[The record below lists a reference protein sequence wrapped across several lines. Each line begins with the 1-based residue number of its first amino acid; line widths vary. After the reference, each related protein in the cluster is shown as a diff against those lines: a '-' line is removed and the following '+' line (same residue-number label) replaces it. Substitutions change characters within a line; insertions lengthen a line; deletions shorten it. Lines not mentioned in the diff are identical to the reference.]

1 MTQPFRSA
9 LFALLFFYAA
19 ALQAQSESDFNNCS
33 AIFLND
39 KMLVNQYS
47 PEGKCTITTSSTGKL
62 SMHPVELLEDGR
74 AIPKGDIRFKVAI
87 RGLPG
92 NSLMLWSERTYTEIE
107 LSKILPA
114 CKKGE
119 SIVLLTLEREWA
131 VPHNEIL
138 IE

>member
-1 MTQPFRSA
+1 MTQPFRNA
-9 LFALLFFYAA
+9 LFVLLFFSA
-19 ALQAQSESDFNNCS
+19 ALHAQSESDFNNCS
-33 AIFLND
+33 AIFLNG
-39 KMLVNQYS
+39 KMLVNQYTT
-47 PEGKCTITTSSTGKL
+47 EGKCTITTTTTGKL
-62 SMHPVELLEDGR
+62 SMHPVELFEDGR

-92 NSLMLWSERTYTEIE
+92 GTLMLWSEKTYKEIE

-131 VPHNEIL
+131 VPHHEIL